1 MKYKLIKTYP
11 LSVPLG
17 TIVKSDDMNQYVTK
31 NITIFSKEEIEGF
44 PEFWEEVKEKDY
56 EILEIAFSDGVICE
70 YDGQVTSFYENKD
83 KFIKSFLASPAGYK
97 IHSVKRL
104 IDGEIFTIGD
114 IISGFSFS
122 SRAIKGFKIIS
133 NGEINV
139 EQDYGFSCL
148 EDINKLKKP
157 LFKTSD
163 GFYIFEGDR
172 FYYMHKHSYHLDY
185 AIANADFHNQD
196 KLAKTGLYFS
206 TKEAAQEYIDYNKP
220 KYSLQDIID
229 AYESPK
235 PSILFDSL
243 MDNLQKLNK

>member
-11 LSVPLG
+11 GSVLLG

-44 PEFWEEVKEKDY
+44 SEFWEEVKEKDY
-56 EILEIAFSDGVICE
+56 EILDIAYSSGVICRYE
-70 YDGQVTSFYENKD
+70 SPIITSMYENKD

-104 IDGEIFTIGD
+104 SDGEIFTIGD

-122 SRAIKGFKIIS
+122 SRAIKGFEIMPNGKINI
-133 NGEINV
+133 V
-139 EQDYGFSCL
+139 QDAGFSCL
-148 EDINKLKKP
+148 EDINKIKKP
-157 LFKTSD
+157 IFKTAD
-163 GFYIFEGDR
+163 GVDIFKGGGCWCVDNLLNYSHI
-172 FYYMHKHSYHLDY
+172 FNITKHP
-185 AIANADFHNQD
+185 NE
-196 KLAKTGLYFS
+196 KCFS
-206 TKEAAQEYIDYNKP
+206 TKEKAQEYIDLNKP

-235 PSILFDSL
+235 PSMLFDSL
-243 MDNLQKLNK
+243 MDNLQKLNR